1 LRAARKP
8 ETETPMAI
16 DIDDLE
22 PRQPAKKPKDL
33 SGLAIEEL
41 KDYIARLEAEI
52 GRAKD
57 MIAAKEKHRA
67 GAQGLFKR

>member
-1 LRAARKP
+1 
-8 ETETPMAI
+8 MAI

-41 KDYIARLEAEI
+41 KGYIELLQAEI
-52 GRAKD
+52 VRAQA
-57 MIAAKEKHRA
+57 MIDAKEKHRS

>member
-1 LRAARKP
+1 
-8 ETETPMAI
+8 MAI

-41 KDYIARLEAEI
+41 KGYIEMLQAEI
-52 GRAKD
+52 VRAQA
-57 MIAAKEKHRA
+57 MIESKEKHRA
-67 GAQGLFKR
+67 GAQNIFKR